1 MGWKTLRSQ
10 NPGILGSTG
19 EFGRTEVAHSAW
31 GRRKEG
37 DACWR
42 IRLRKVHGRCRVP
55 RLSQKGPMVLERQG
69 DPVQKTKVLAVLH
82 FEFLLQQVGPQ
93 GRGWWLLFLRS
104 GISQPHDRVKNTLPS
119 IHWAVVGWLSYA
131 GCLARP
137 GQVLCK

>member
-1 MGWKTLRSQ
+1 
-10 NPGILGSTG
+10 
-19 EFGRTEVAHSAW
+19 
-31 GRRKEG
+31 
-37 DACWR
+37 
-42 IRLRKVHGRCRVP
+42 
-55 RLSQKGPMVLERQG
+55 MVSERQR

-104 GISQPHDRVKNTLPS
+104 DISQPRDGVKNTLPS